1 MACMNSTIIKTL
13 KYLIGALTL
22 SKEECN
28 KLIKL
33 IHDLILPRYR
43 IYRKILLIIRYRL
56 KDMIGLGLINLY
68 YKQGFKK
75 LATFLEEINSVSLSG
90 LLLWV
95 NYEAEL
101 LIVGIGRDYLFHLDW
116 KTLGVLLLNS

>member
-13 KYLIGALTL
+13 KYLIGASTL

-33 IHDLILPRYR
+33 IHDLMLLRYR
-43 IYRKILLIIRYRL
+43 TYRKILLIIRYRL

-101 LIVGIGRDYLFHLDW
+101 LIVGIGRDYLFYLDW

>member
-13 KYLIGALTL
+13 KYLIGASTL

-33 IHDLILPRYR
+33 IHDLMLLRYR
-43 IYRKILLIIRYRL
+43 TYRKILLIIRYRL